1 MILIV
6 EIINVQA
13 TTKPTAKGSY
23 IQLDVAFKRL
33 DTGKVEG
40 KKVMS
45 FTNKEVYDT
54 LSKATNGQ
62 QLAVTT
68 EKNEKSGYWDWTK
81 VDALGA
87 AGATAAPSK
96 AVGATSFASPK
107 STYETAEERAARQ
120 VLIVRQSS
128 LSAAI
133 AVLNKDKKE
142 PAPSDIVQLADFFTR
157 WVFQKDVE
165 LPNKVDDIGEMDDDI
180 PY

>member
-1 MILIV
+1 MILNIEV
-6 EIINVQA
+6 INVQA

-54 LSKATNGQ
+54 LTKATNGQ

-87 AGATAAPSK
+87 GSAAAAPSK
-96 AVGATSFASPK
+96 AAGATSFTSPK

-128 LSAAI
+128 LSAAV
-133 AVLNKDKKE
+133 AVLKNDKK
-142 PAPSDIVQLADFFTR
+142 PADTKEVIDLADYFTR

-165 LPNKVDDIGEMDDDI
+165 LPNKVDDIGEMEDDI